1 MKDDAGAVP
10 RVSYLVKW
18 LERGIRMRLDAVL
31 GDLGVST
38 PEYTALSVLA
48 RREGLSSA
56 QLARRTLVSAQAMNQ
71 LVIALEKRKL
81 IVRKADPDHGRI
93 QRASLTPAGHKLVAE
108 CDRAT
113 TDIEELLISGL
124 SAAQAADFRGVL
136 SRCVA
141 ALQPDFDTR
150 KREPQVVPSNESTP

>member
-1 MKDDAGAVP
+1 MQDHAGATS

-18 LERGIRMRLDAVL
+18 VERGLRMRLDAVL

-71 LVIALEKRKL
+71 LVIELEKRRL
-81 IVRKADPDHGRI
+81 IVRKADPGHGWI
-93 QRASLTPAGHKLVAE
+93 QRASLTPAGHRLVAE

-113 TDIEELLISGL
+113 ADIEALLL
-124 SAAQAADFRGVL
+124 ADMSPVQVEQFRRVL
-136 SRCVA
+136 SRWVA

-150 KREPQVVPSNESTP
+150 KREPQVVSKRESP